1 VQVSSPAAISHRC
14 DNNHRRILT
23 VLSPPE
29 RWELW
34 SRRLGPLPP
43 GIILHWPLESGR
55 SRPSRQG
62 SIRDRRPRLDCQL
75 AVAGQHA
82 VIRSQS

>member
-1 VQVSSPAAISHRC
+1 VQVSSPAVISHRC

-43 GIILHWPLESGR
+43 GIMLHWPLESRRSQPSGQGR
-55 SRPSRQG
+55 SRTHR
-62 SIRDRRPRLDCQL
+62 
-75 AVAGQHA
+75 AFAFA
-82 VIRSQS
+82 